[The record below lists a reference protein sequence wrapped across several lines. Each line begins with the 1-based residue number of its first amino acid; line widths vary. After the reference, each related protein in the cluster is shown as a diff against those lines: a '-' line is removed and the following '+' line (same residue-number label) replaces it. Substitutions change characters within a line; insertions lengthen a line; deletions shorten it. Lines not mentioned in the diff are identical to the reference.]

1 MNSLFKKFLFYNF
14 IGLIILAVVTIAL
27 IFFSNQYQLNKR
39 LSQINNQT
47 LMIYNVL
54 NSSNIL
60 RDVEKGIN
68 LEKAISN
75 LEIKNLSILILDSNR
90 KVLFDSKGYDLDSD
104 SFEKESYVTVESIN
118 DEEQGSKLLNKVKN
132 TSNRAFLKNDLFI
145 ENFNDS
151 RKGDEQMFSIKLP
164 NNKLYLI
171 SIFPINYLEN
181 EYFIVAQEDN
191 TEIGNI
197 IDQIRLNVLMGVL
210 AIAMCLI
217 IFSIFLNYVILSP
230 IRLLAGSAIKIQNDF
245 KSKPSIIGFDKRT
258 DEIGDLSKILNN
270 MLQNLYLKI
279 DNTENY
285 SADLMHE
292 IRNPLASIKM
302 ASEVITDDM
311 TENQKKFL
319 NLIQT
324 DISRIEN
331 IITDYSAMIKDEA
344 LLSKSVSKKF
354 NITSL
359 ILSII
364 DGYKKISKGSTKF
377 EFISDKDISNK
388 LFAKG
393 QESFIEQAIKNV
405 IDNAISF
412 AGKEGVVTLS
422 LSSTSNYLTISI
434 SDNGPGIKEPNID
447 RIFDR
452 FYSLREQDQISDR
465 VHSGLGLNIAKQI
478 VDSHGGYI
486 TANNISE
493 DNIISGSRFIINLP
507 LGN

>member
-1 MNSLFKKFLFYNF
+1 M
-14 IGLIILAVVTIAL
+14 ITIVL

-39 LSQINNQT
+39 LSQINNQA
-47 LMIYNVL
+47 LMIHNFL

-60 RDVEKGIN
+60 RNIEEGTD
-68 LEKAISN
+68 LEKTISN
-75 LEIKNLSILILDSNR
+75 LEIKNLSILILNGNMD
-90 KVLFDSKGYDLDSD
+90 VIFDSKGYDLYPE
-104 SFEKESYVTVESIN
+104 SFEEESYVTIENIN
-118 DEEQGSKLLNKVKN
+118 NDVSERKLINKNDYV
-132 TSNRAFLKNDLFI
+132 SNRVFLKNSVFI
-145 ENFNDS
+145 ENFNNS
-151 RKGDEQMFSIKLP
+151 NKGEPQAFSIELP
-164 NNKLYLI
+164 NNKLHLI
-171 SIFPINYLEN
+171 SIFPIKYLDN
-181 EYFIVAQEDN
+181 QYFIVAHEDN

-197 IDQIRLNVLMGVL
+197 INQIRLNVIMGVL
-210 AIAMCLI
+210 AIAICLI
-217 IFSIFLNYVILSP
+217 IFSIFLNYVILNP
-230 IRLLAGSAIKIQNDF
+230 IKVLAGSARKIQNDF
-245 KSKPSIIGFDKRT
+245 KSKPTIIGLDQRV
-258 DEIGDLSKILNN
+258 DEIGDLSKILNE
-270 MLQNLYLKI
+270 MLKNLYLKI

-311 TENQKKFL
+311 TDNQKKFL
-319 NLIQT
+319 NLIQA

-344 LLSKSVSKKF
+344 LLSKSVSKQF

-364 DGYKKISKGSTKF
+364 NGYKNINKESTKF
-377 EFISDKDISNK
+377 EFISDKDKSNE

-393 QESFIEQAIKNV
+393 HELFIEQAIKNI

-412 AGKEGVVTLS
+412 SGRDGIVTIS
-422 LSSTSNYLTISI
+422 LSSTLNYLTISI
-434 SDNGPGIKEPNID
+434 SDNGPGIREPNIE

-452 FYSLREQDQISDR
+452 FYSLREENQLSNM

-478 VDSHGGYI
+478 IDSHGGYI
-486 TANNISE
+486 SANNISE
-493 DNIISGSRFIINLP
+493 DNIVSGSRFIINLP

>member
-1 MNSLFKKFLFYNF
+1 M
-14 IGLIILAVVTIAL
+14 
-27 IFFSNQYQLNKR
+27 
-39 LSQINNQT
+39 
-47 LMIYNVL
+47 
-54 NSSNIL
+54 
-60 RDVEKGIN
+60 
-68 LEKAISN
+68 
-75 LEIKNLSILILDSNR
+75 
-90 KVLFDSKGYDLDSD
+90 
-104 SFEKESYVTVESIN
+104 
-118 DEEQGSKLLNKVKN
+118 
-132 TSNRAFLKNDLFI
+132 LK
-145 ENFNDS
+145 
-151 RKGDEQMFSIKLP
+151 
-164 NNKLYLI
+164 
-171 SIFPINYLEN
+171 
-181 EYFIVAQEDN
+181 
-191 TEIGNI
+191 
-197 IDQIRLNVLMGVL
+197 
-210 AIAMCLI
+210 
-217 IFSIFLNYVILSP
+217 
-230 IRLLAGSAIKIQNDF
+230 
-245 KSKPSIIGFDKRT
+245 
-258 DEIGDLSKILNN
+258 
-270 MLQNLYLKI
+270 NLYLKI

-311 TENQKKFL
+311 SENQKKFL

-359 ILSII
+359 ILNII
-364 DGYKKISKGSTKF
+364 EGYKKVNKELIKF
-377 EFISDKDISNK
+377 EFVSDKDKSNE

-393 QESFIEQAIKNV
+393 QESFIEQAIKNI

-412 AGKEGVVTLS
+412 AGKNGLVIIS

-434 SDNGPGIKEPNID
+434 SDNGPGIKEPNIE

-452 FYSLREQDQISDR
+452 FYSLREEDQLSGM

-486 TANNISE
+486 SANNISE